1 MYDGYTYY
9 IMVIPEYNLIE
20 NEMFY
25 KLSKKFTGSRL
36 GRNDIVEYYYF
47 ATQLMGLG
55 NSW

>member
-1 MYDGYTYY
+1 
-9 IMVIPEYNLIE
+9 MVIPEYNLIE